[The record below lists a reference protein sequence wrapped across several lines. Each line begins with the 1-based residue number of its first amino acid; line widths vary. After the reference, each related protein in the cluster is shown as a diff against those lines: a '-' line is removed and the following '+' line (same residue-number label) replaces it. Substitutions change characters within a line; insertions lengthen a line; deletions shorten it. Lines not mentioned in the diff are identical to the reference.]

1 MPQNDDAFRR
11 PWLAEAYYQFSK
23 ALPMGLAGTLR
34 STTSILELQ
43 ALGHMGS
50 KPLAGRSLSLLIVNL
65 TGYPFMYGL
74 GGALE
79 TLCSQGFT
87 ATVPGTKKIGVY
99 VQHAIWLFLL
109 ANVFLAIL
117 WLNPKIFLSM
127 LNADAEVLHYAKVY
141 LAFECLYFPFII
153 VQTCLKRFLLA
164 QGLMQ
169 PTVGFEMAGLVG
181 MWAGLRLF
189 GDSGWNLGFIGVPLA
204 STIAYFAV
212 LLANALYI
220 YMMPC
225 RSEWG
230 AFTISDFR
238 HNARLITA
246 LGVPCAISGIAS
258 YGFSDLATLA
268 VTSLGAHGLAI
279 QAVLNSIKG
288 AFARTGSYLSMVISS
303 RTGNL
308 LGDRNP
314 QGARLS
320 ANVSVLMT
328 LLSATLIAFPMLVSP
343 KLIASFITKDP
354 ELILGLVP
362 LMPLLALVTVLDVVS
377 NVLTGVLRGQSRQA
391 VAAVVRVVALYVV
404 AVPLAWLLC
413 FAVGWGLAGLWV
425 GMAVGFVLIAGT
437 EAWLVFTSDWVAE
450 TERCMQR
457 IGAAKWPLSPLLAE
471 AAPIDESTPLFQ

>member
-1 MPQNDDAFRR
+1 
-11 PWLAEAYYQFSK
+11 YYQFSK

-117 WLNPKIFLSM
+117 WLNPKTFLSM

-225 RSEWG
+225 RTG
-230 AFTISDFR
+230 RA
-238 HNARLITA
+238 
-246 LGVPCAISGIAS
+246 CAISGIAS